1 MREVQRATEATEEVM
16 SERRAIP
23 GFAGYMATSAGS
35 VLNAQGRRLAG
46 SLHHH
51 GHLRV
56 ELSGGRRAFVHVL
69 VALAF
74 HGRPRRRGLVVRHL
88 DGNARNNRPENL
100 RWGTQRQN
108 VLDSIRHGTHRGF
121 GSEKR
126 NRPRSR

>member
-1 MREVQRATEATEEVM
+1 MTT
-16 SERRAIP
+16 RRSIP
-23 GFAGYMATSAGS
+23 GFAGYQATSAGS
-35 VLNAQGRRLAG
+35 VLNAQGRKLPG

-51 GHLRV
+51 GHRRV
-56 ELSGGRRAFVHVL
+56 ELSQGRRAFIHVL

-88 DGNARNNRPENL
+88 DGNPKNNRPENL

-108 VLDSIRHGTHRGF
+108 VLDSIRHGTHVGF

-126 NRPRSR
+126 NKPHDR